1 MSNLAIIPARIGS
14 KRIPQKNIKNFL
26 GIPIIKY
33 SINAAINSNLFDE
46 VMVSTDDNQIAAIAI
61 ESGATVPFF
70 RSELN
75 SNDTATTKD
84 VIEEVLSQYI
94 KLDKYFDNTCC
105 IYPCAPFCT
114 SENLQISF
122 NSLINNNFYTVFPI
136 VKYSSP
142 IQRSLILRGS
152 RVVMKNLD
160 FLNTR
165 SQDVEEFY
173 YDAGQFYWIR
183 NSKKCQISKIY
194 SDNSGYII
202 LDELNAQDIDTQI
215 DWELAELKYKLK
227 NKL

>member
-1 MSNLAIIPARIGS
+1 
-14 KRIPQKNIKNFL
+14 
-26 GIPIIKY
+26 
-33 SINAAINSNLFDE
+33 
-46 VMVSTDDNQIAAIAI
+46 
-61 ESGATVPFF
+61 
-70 RSELN
+70 
-75 SNDTATTKD
+75 
-84 VIEEVLSQYI
+84 
-94 KLDKYFDNTCC
+94 
-105 IYPCAPFCT
+105 
-114 SENLQISF
+114 
-122 NSLINNNFYTVFPI
+122 
-136 VKYSSP
+136 
-142 IQRSLILRGS
+142 
-152 RVVMKNLD
+152 MKNLD